1 MHFDWYAYLES
12 VGGAEAPADSFIHVE
27 SSLISLLPQNSVC
40 EIEKG
45 NIRLKCMVD
54 VPLLL
59 FIKTICRIEK
69 KIWKDNT

>member
-12 VGGAEAPADSFIHVE
+12 VGGAEAPSDSFVHVE

-45 NIRLKCMVD
+45 
-54 VPLLL
+54 
-59 FIKTICRIEK
+59 
-69 KIWKDNT
+69 KI

>member
-54 VPLLL
+54 VH
-59 FIKTICRIEK
+59 FFYFYENYR
-69 KIWKDNT
+69 